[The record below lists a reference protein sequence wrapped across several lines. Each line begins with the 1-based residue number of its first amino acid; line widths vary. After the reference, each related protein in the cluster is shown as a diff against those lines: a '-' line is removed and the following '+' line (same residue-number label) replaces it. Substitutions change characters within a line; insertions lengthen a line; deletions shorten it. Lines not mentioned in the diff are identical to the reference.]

1 MWVSMCVCWIRA
13 GRPSLWLDP
22 VTGLGSRTWAQCW
35 PIPESCCQLPR
46 PLSARP
52 ALPCPALP
60 SPPGWLRAWSRWD
73 LSALPSFVC
82 LSFLPSQPLSVLCFI
97 MPWGEPGPA
106 RLPAVHPWEAARE
119 QACLRGPQL
128 CGHPFPCLATPVAP
142 AWPFP
147 SPTVHCQPPS

>member
-1 MWVSMCVCWIRA
+1 MGQHVCVLDQ
-13 GRPSLWLDP
+13 GRPAIP
-22 VTGLGSRTWAQCW
+22 VARPSHWPRQQDLGTVLANPR
-35 PIPESCCQLPR
+35 SCCQLPR